1 MSRYVCGVCGYVY
14 DEAVEKVPFEQLP
27 SSWKCPVCGA
37 GKDMFEKEAEKE
49 EKKVEATTVKEAE
62 DLREMSAGE
71 LSAICSSLAR
81 GCEKQYRASEAAL
94 FTTLAQYYAS
104 KVKLPKETSFQELRD
119 LVQHDLEEEFPSGN
133 VIANK
138 LNDRGAKRVLTWGEK
153 VSKVIKSLL
162 LSYDAEGI
170 KSFKEEKIWVC
181 DICGFIYVGEVPPA
195 ICPICK
201 VPSLKILEVK

>member
-1 MSRYVCGVCGYVY
+1 MSKYVCGVCGYVY

-27 SSWKCPVCGA
+27 ADWKCPVCGA
-37 GKDMFEKEAEKE
+37 GKDMFEKEADKNEKIIP
-49 EKKVEATTVKEAE
+49 TTVEQAE
-62 DLREMSAGE
+62 DLREMNAAE

-81 GCEKQYRASEAAL
+81 GSEKQYRSKEAEL
-94 FTTLAQYYAS
+94 FTSLAQYYAS
-104 KVKLPKETSFQELRD
+104 KVKTPDKVSFHELSN
-119 LVQHDLEEEFPSGN
+119 LVEHDLKTEIPNAN
-133 VIANK
+133 VIANE
-138 LNDRGAKRVLTWGEK
+138 LNDRGAKRVLTWSEK

-170 KSFKEEKIWVC
+170 KSLKEEKIWVC
-181 DICGFIYVGEVPPA
+181 DICGFVYVGEVPPA